1 MFVARFGHVDKQCA
15 IPKTSPEILDA
26 KALRAYTF
34 YLVAYLLAGARP
46 YIGATTRRCWRYFDA
61 EVVQVVLGDTEV
73 AAAFSNLP
81 FDHLLFTDST
91 AVGRK
96 VAMAAAQNLTLVTL
110 ELGGQIPNR
119 GHAICRFGSGR
130 APDHLGHYSQSGAS
144 LRGPRLCLGAA
155 CSDGNLRDN
164 QRKYAPALVIDPP
177 LDCAIMRD
185 EIFGPVLPI
194 LPYDTAEQALSF
206 VNERD
211 RPLALYVFAQDKSEQ
226 DLWLERSMSGGVT
239 VNDTVIHVAVDSLL
253 FGGVGASGY
262 GVYHGKAGFET
273 FSHMKPVLRQAKW
286 NAMSLTEPP
295 MTGVKKRLMKL
306 VRKLM

>member
-1 MFVARFGHVDKQCA
+1 M
-15 IPKTSPEILDA
+15 
-26 KALRAYTF
+26 
-34 YLVAYLLAGARP
+34 
-46 YIGATTRRCWRYFDA
+46 
-61 EVVQVVLGDTEV
+61 
-73 AAAFSNLP
+73 
-81 FDHLLFTDST
+81 
-91 AVGRK
+91 
-96 VAMAAAQNLTLVTL
+96 
-110 ELGGQIPNR
+110 
-119 GHAICRFGSGR
+119 
-130 APDHLGHYSQSGAS
+130 APDYALVPRAQMKTFETLAEGY
-144 LRGPRLCLGAA
+144 LRKFYPKGAA
-155 CSDGNLRDN
+155 SKDYCGVISERHLARMDDLLTEANARGAKVIQLSEENIPDN

-194 LPYDTAEQALSF
+194 IPYDTAEQALSF